1 MYNVGF
7 GDCFLLSFTYG
18 APVANPIDPEDR
30 RDARHILFDYGTTSR
45 PRSQLSLKAVGE
57 YIERD
62 CGGRLDAIVI
72 THRHR
77 DHLSGF
83 GAKSTQKI
91 IQKLDPQ
98 LVVRPWTENPRLKP
112 TAGQSDG
119 AALAGQEG
127 PDNLLLARLR
137 EGQEVAQRIVER
149 SKSERRMGNSALVQL
164 ADDEVANAEAVAEL
178 DRLAAG
184 RRGEY
189 LSVKRETRLGAIAP
203 GVSFRVLGPPRP
215 REWPAVARQ
224 TDDSDEFWLAKDGQ
238 VKRLFASPPSAGRVP
253 LGTSRWIL
261 ERMRVDEQGQV
272 AGLVRWLDD
281 ALNNTSIILLIEV
294 GGHTLLFGGDAQI
307 ENWGWALRQA
317 TRDPALFAALSNVD
331 LYKVGHHGSR
341 NATPM
346 SLYRM
351 WEGRPAT
358 SPLLSI
364 MSTKLGVHGEGDHV
378 VPRSTLVAALRK
390 RGGLLSTD
398 DGEADWIE
406 VRASLPGGAYEVSQ
420 AATR

>member
-7 GDCFLLSFTYG
+7 GDCFLLSFNYS
-18 APVANPIDPEDR
+18 APVANPADAADR
-30 RDARHILFDYGTTSR
+30 RDARHILFDFGSTSR
-45 PRSQLSLKAVGE
+45 ARSRLTLKAVGDQ
-57 YIERD
+57 IERD
-62 CGGRLDAIVI
+62 CGGRLDAIVM

-83 GAKSTQKI
+83 GAASTQKI
-91 IQKLDPQ
+91 IRKLDPR
-98 LVVRPWTENPRLKP
+98 LVVRPWTENPRLKA
-112 TAGQSDG
+112 TAGQVDG
-119 AALAGQEG
+119 AAIAGHATA
-127 PDNLLLARLR
+127 DDLLLARLR

-149 SKSERRMGNSALVQL
+149 SKTEQRMGSSDLVQL
-164 ADDEVANAEAVAEL
+164 ADDEVANAAAVTEL

-189 LSVKRETRLGAIAP
+189 LSVKRETRLGTIVP

-215 REWPAVARQ
+215 RDWPAVAKQ
-224 TDDSDEFWLAKDGQ
+224 TEDSDEFWLAKDGQ
-238 VKRLFASPPSAGRVP
+238 VKRLFATPAATDQGP
-253 LGTSRWIL
+253 LGTSRWII
-261 ERMRVDEQGQV
+261 ERLRQDEQGQV

-281 ALNNTSIILLIEV
+281 ALNNTSVILLIEV

-317 TRDPALFAALSNVD
+317 KRDSELGAALSKVD

-341 NATPM
+341 NATPI

-351 WEGRPAT
+351 WESRRPT

-364 MSTKLGVHGEGDHV
+364 MSTKLGVHGEADHV

-390 RGGLLSTD
+390 LGQVLSTD

-406 VRASLPGGAYEVSQ
+406 VRARLPGGAYEVSQ
-420 AATR
+420 AAPR